1 MNEEEFLKKWNFEL
15 LAKGKNWKPKDGI
28 MGLGFQFTR
37 IIGDRNAGRYIKA
50 IEENETGL
58 EDKALVWDKN
68 QLMYFII
75 W

>member
-28 MGLGFQFTR
+28 MGLDFQYHQV
-37 IIGDRNAGRYIKA
+37 IGDRNAGRYINA
-50 IEENETGL
+50 IERSEQGF

-68 QLMYFII
+68 QLMYLII

>member
-28 MGLGFQFTR
+28 MGLDFQFTR
-37 IIGDRNAGRYIKA
+37 ITGVLSIEQHRRA
-50 IEENETGL
+50 IEENEQGL
-58 EDKALVWDKN
+58 EDKALVWDRN
-68 QLMYFII
+68 SLMYFII